1 MSDTPKFEVI
11 DRRKIKAEE
20 EHEHAQKQ
28 PEPAAAP
35 PETPAGPRLVVPES
49 AAEPAAKKQENAAL
63 DEEAL
68 PEMPEAPS
76 AEESRQQKSA
86 YDASAQRLEDLVRAQ
101 NPGVGPQPA
110 VGFEHLVQQLYLS
123 AMIQM
128 GAGAQ
133 EGQRPRVD
141 IMGARQTIDML
152 GVLAEKTK
160 GNLSELEDRT
170 LQTALFDVRM
180 AFLELTNMISM
191 QGVQPPP
198 PRETLNRGWKV
209 CSHFWA
215 LELPWGFLRW
225 GAAARCVRRPIRTT
239 AGCVLRC
246 CCAGMRRAG
255 SGWSSSTQ
263 GRIFANRRCA
273 TASPAS
279 MLSFI
284 HTDMPITSWAWMTCA
299 R

>member
-1 MSDTPKFEVI
+1 MSETPKFEVI
-11 DRRKIKAEE
+11 DRRKMKAEE
-20 EHEHAQKQ
+20 EQLHAPKQ
-28 PEPAAAP
+28 PEAAAAP
-35 PETPAGPRLVVPES
+35 TEVSSGPRLVVSES
-49 AAEPAAKKQENAAL
+49 AAESVSPKPVGAAV
-63 DEEAL
+63 EEL
-68 PEMPEAPS
+68 VPEMPDAPS
-76 AEESRQQKSA
+76 VEESRQQRSA
-86 YDASAQRLEDLVRAQ
+86 YDAAAQRLEDLVRAQ
-101 NPGVGPQPA
+101 NPGVGVQPP

-198 PRETLNRGWKV
+198 PAKR
-209 CSHFWA
+209 
-215 LELPWGFLRW
+215 
-225 GAAARCVRRPIRTT
+225 
-239 AGCVLRC
+239 
-246 CCAGMRRAG
+246 
-255 SGWSSSTQ
+255 
-263 GRIFANRRCA
+263 
-273 TASPAS
+273 
-279 MLSFI
+279 
-284 HTDMPITSWAWMTCA
+284 
-299 R
+299 